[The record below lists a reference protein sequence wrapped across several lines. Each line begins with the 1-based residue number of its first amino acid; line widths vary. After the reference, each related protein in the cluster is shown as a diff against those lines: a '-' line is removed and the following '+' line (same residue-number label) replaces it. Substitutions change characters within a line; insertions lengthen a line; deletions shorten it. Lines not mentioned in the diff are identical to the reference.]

1 MLSLG
6 NWCSQVSKSERERER
21 EREREFSLLM
31 IHMDYGIKKKK
42 KKKKKTMVNFF
53 FFWIRNYGKLII
65 DVSAKT
71 RLPQTCLPPPRVLFV
86 NKHQH
91 VTHNIINLFGLKA

>member
-1 MLSLG
+1 MNYALSRKLVL
-6 NWCSQVSKSERERER
+6 SSLKIIERK
-21 EREREFSLLM
+21 REFSLLM
-31 IHMDYGIKKKK
+31 KHMNYGIKKKK
-42 KKKKKTMVNFF
+42 KKK
-53 FFWIRNYGKLII
+53 NYGKLII